1 MQYFLQV
8 LVALFLLLPVLFVSP
23 GFAETA
29 SPSVTFHFYGAEDCP
44 PCMAFKRNHLSDVR
58 AEGEAEGF
66 AVAEN
71 IIEKTR
77 EIATIGIF
85 GNADVLLRRVGPQL
99 LRVYPPI
106 FFVTD
111 GEEIV
116 SVDRHDWRAALAS
129 AKAAAGRQ

>member
-1 MQYFLQV
+1 MSYFLQV
-8 LVALFLLLPVLFVSP
+8 LVALFLLMPGLSISP
-23 GFAETA
+23 AFAETA
-29 SPSVTFHFYGAEDCP
+29 SPSVTVHFYGAEDCP

-58 AEGEAEGF
+58 AEGEVEGF

-77 EIATIGIF
+77 EIGAIGIF
-85 GNADVLLRRVGPQL
+85 GDADALLRRVGPQL
-99 LRVYPPI
+99 PRVYPPI

-111 GEEIV
+111 GKEIV

-129 AKAAAGRQ
+129 AKATAEEK